1 MKKIT
6 ENITTAFQNR
16 QAKKQGNTKTD
27 GKTLWL
33 YNNEIANYNEK
44 NELEIC
50 DGGFQSVT
58 TKERL
63 NGLKGVKVHQKNF
76 QWFLNGKIW
85 NGDWVVVK
93 DFK

>member
-1 MKKIT
+1 MRKIT

-16 QAKKQGNTKTD
+16 QAKKQGNTETD
-27 GKTLWL
+27 GKILWL
-33 YNNEIANYNEK
+33 YGNEIANYNEK

-85 NGDWVVVK
+85 SGDWVVVK